1 MSLGLALRPLSVR
14 PREVSCFTETQRI
27 KNCSCCSSF
36 REVSILDRSIRR
48 RVDCIFCFFFFHKEI
63 KDFAYVTWD
72 SSLGNWQPFL
82 HFHSCSRTLRV
93 TGQGRVWW

>member
-1 MSLGLALRPLSVR
+1 M
-14 PREVSCFTETQRI
+14 
-27 KNCSCCSSF
+27 
-36 REVSILDRSIRR
+36 
-48 RVDCIFCFFFFHKEI
+48 

-93 TGQGRVWW
+93 TGREGSGGDDDDDDLVIMMIIIIICSSNSVKL